1 LHLRAADPVHW
12 CDRADTRLP
21 RSRTTRS
28 PGATIASG
36 TGTAATLTGT
46 RAAGDQHHRLGD
58 RHQLAA
64 RATHV
69 VLATAPWHRRTEAC
83 VPATGT
89 NDPSI
94 ATAGSRTCTAAP
106 WTCAARSRTRTG
118 GPRTGTAVPRTRTTR
133 SLTCTS
139 GAWIHTLPVVGCGA
153 TRTRIATIAPRIA
166 TSVLGIAANGVS
178 RDLHSSPR
186 CDSRHGRLRAP
197 CWRTR
202 RDRREGATVL
212 GRGGLS
218 CEAQRALA

>member
-1 LHLRAADPVHW
+1 LHLPAADPVHW
-12 CDRADTRLP
+12 CDRADTRLL
-21 RSRTTRS
+21 RSRATRW

-46 RAAGDQHHRLGD
+46 RAVGDQHDRLGD
-58 RHQLAA
+58 RHQEAA

-69 VLATAPWHRRTEAC
+69 VLAFAPWHRRTEAC
-83 VPATGT
+83 VPAIGT

-94 ATAGSRTCTAAP
+94 AAAGSRTCTA
-106 WTCAARSRTRTG
+106 RSRIRTG

-139 GAWIHTLPVVGCGA
+139 GAWIYTLPVVGCGT

-218 CEAQRALA
+218 GEAQRALA